1 MLDCRGFD
9 GRFPLRAA
17 NGRLTKARLLTL
29 AKRAEACGGNRARA
43 LLHPTGNLAG
53 GFAPCLACGWHVGPV
68 LAGLGTGFLLR

>member
-53 GFAPCLACGWHVGPV
+53 ALRLAWRAVGMLDRCL
-68 LAGLGTGFLLR
+68 LG